1 MAEWPNAPHSKCG
14 WGEIP
19 SQVQILYPP
28 PSLAEASYGGR
39 SPQVNRKGKQI
50 SKKYMSLNSSI
61 VKIVKKVM
69 PAVVSIV
76 ISENIESIPKQLINL
91 RLKKKLKRYTDTF
104 GDIEVGGGSGFI
116 VDESGIVLTNKH
128 IVIDSKAK
136 YEIIVDGGQKYKA
149 EILARDPI
157 NDIAILKIAGLNSNE
172 KFPIAELGDSDELE
186 LGEPVA
192 AFGNVL
198 GIFRNTVSSGIISGL
213 LRSISARVDFNS
225 LSQEMR
231 GLIQTDAA
239 INPGNSGG
247 PLVNE
252 KGRII
257 GINTVAVFGAE
268 NIGLAIPINVV
279 KKDLAD
285 LKEFGRIK
293 QPLLGVRYASIN
305 ENIRNKF
312 NLLCDY
318 GALIINEGPNRPGVV
333 PNSPADLAGLKEGD
347 VILSINAE
355 KITPEK
361 IIADFL
367 EKYSAG
373 DALTLKVLRGK
384 KEFETKA
391 VLAERK

>member
-1 MAEWPNAPHSKCG
+1 MA
-14 WGEIP
+14 
-19 SQVQILYPP
+19 
-28 PSLAEASYGGR
+28 
-39 SPQVNRKGKQI
+39 
-50 SKKYMSLNSSI
+50 LNSSI

-91 RLKKKLKRYTDTF
+91 RLKKKIKKFADAF
-104 GDIEVGGGSGFI
+104 GNVEVGGGSGFI

-128 IVIDSKAK
+128 IITDPKAK
-136 YEIIVDGGQKYKA
+136 YEIIINGGQKYKA

-157 NDIAILKIAGLNSNE
+157 NDIAILKITCLNE
-172 KFPIAELGDSDELE
+172 KFPIMELGDSDELE

-247 PLVNE
+247 PLVDE
-252 KGRII
+252 KGRVI

-285 LKEFGRIK
+285 LKEFGRIR
-293 QPLLGVRYASIN
+293 QPLLGVRYASVN

-312 NLLCDY
+312 NLLYDY

-333 PNSPADLAGLKEGD
+333 PDSPADLAGIKEGD

-373 DALTLKVLRGK
+373 DTLTLKVLRGK
-384 KEFETKA
+384 KEFETKTT
-391 VLAERK
+391 LAERK

>member
-1 MAEWPNAPHSKCG
+1 
-14 WGEIP
+14 
-19 SQVQILYPP
+19 
-28 PSLAEASYGGR
+28 
-39 SPQVNRKGKQI
+39 
-50 SKKYMSLNSSI
+50 
-61 VKIVKKVM
+61 M

-91 RLKKKLKRYTDTF
+91 RLKKKLKRFTDSF
-104 GDIEVGGGSGFI
+104 GDVEVGGGSGFI

-128 IVIDSKAK
+128 IVTDSKAK
-136 YEIIVDGGQKYKA
+136 YEIIVDAGQKYKA

-157 NDIAILKIAGLNSNE
+157 NDIAILKISNSNE
-172 KFPIAELGDSDELE
+172 KFPIAELGNSDELE

-247 PLVNE
+247 PLVDE
-252 KGRII
+252 KGRVI

-285 LKEFGRIK
+285 LKEFGRIR
-293 QPLLGVRYASIN
+293 QPLLGIRYASIN
-305 ENIRNKF
+305 ENIKNKF

-318 GALIINEGPNRPGVV
+318 GALIINEGPNRPGIV
-333 PNSPADLAGLKEGD
+333 PDSPADLAGLKEGD

-373 DALTLKVLRGK
+373 DTLTLKVLRGK

-391 VLAERK
+391 TLAERK

>member
-1 MAEWPNAPHSKCG
+1 MA
-14 WGEIP
+14 
-19 SQVQILYPP
+19 
-28 PSLAEASYGGR
+28 
-39 SPQVNRKGKQI
+39 
-50 SKKYMSLNSSI
+50 LNYSI
-61 VKIVKKVM
+61 VKIVKKVI

-76 ISENIESIPKQLINL
+76 VSENIESIPRRLINL
-91 RLKKKLKRYTDTF
+91 RLKKKLRKFTDSF
-104 GDIEVGGGSGFI
+104 GNVEVGGGSGFI
-116 VDESGIVLTNKH
+116 IDESGIVLTNKH
-128 IVIDSKAK
+128 IITDPKAK
-136 YEIIVDGGQKYKA
+136 YEIIVDDGQKYKA

-157 NDIAILKIAGLNSNE
+157 NDIAILKIVDLNFNE
-172 KFPIAELGDSDELE
+172 KFPIVELGDSDELE

-225 LSQEMR
+225 FSQEMR

-247 PLVNE
+247 PLIDE
-252 KGRII
+252 KGRVI
-257 GINTVAVFGAE
+257 GINTVTVFGAE
-268 NIGLAIPINVV
+268 NIGLAIPINVI

-285 LKEFGRIK
+285 LKKFGRIR
-293 QPLLGVRYASIN
+293 QPLLGVRYISIN

-312 NLLCDY
+312 NLLRDY
-318 GALIINEGPNRPGVV
+318 GALIMNEGPHRPGIIS
-333 PNSPADLAGLKEGD
+333 NSPADLAGLKEGD
-347 VILSINAE
+347 IILSINSE

-373 DALTLKVLRGK
+373 DTLTLKVLRGK
-384 KEFETKA
+384 KEFEVKA
-391 VLAERK
+391 TLAERK

>member
-1 MAEWPNAPHSKCG
+1 
-14 WGEIP
+14 
-19 SQVQILYPP
+19 
-28 PSLAEASYGGR
+28 
-39 SPQVNRKGKQI
+39 
-50 SKKYMSLNSSI
+50 MSLNSSI